1 MRLQNQLLSEVS
13 STNLEKG
20 GYLKLLE
27 SRQSQQQAPASSL
40 PEIWLVSHAAA
51 EVGGLF
57 LGFGTYSSQHQS
69 LTQR

>member
-1 MRLQNQLLSEVS
+1 MGVRLQNQLLSEVG
-13 STNLEKG
+13 EKG
-20 GYLKLLE
+20 SYLKLLE

-40 PEIWLVSHAAA
+40 PEIWLVSYPVA

-57 LGFGTYSSQHQS
+57 LGSGTYSSQHQS